1 MTDLAHPAL
10 VPNELCAHGEFQAR
24 AYQGGAWGRSTD
36 AERPEGGLSGTLRR
50 FKKNVKAAEHP
61 RADGWIK
68 ATYPDAIE
76 YSGMKESTE
85 GGIMVGAFFGLMIGG
100 GVAGGATYVLTIPDW
115 FAYLVGVGLWIA
127 SLVFLS
133 WMIMTPLRH
142 VWRTPRDLPIIFDRR
157 HRKVYRLLRDVQP
170 GLKGLFKPWPIRA
183 VTYEWDLLDAEH
195 DAQVMG
201 TGASVT
207 RLHRLAFV
215 VRKSP
220 KDPII
225 IDHFEIGTAMAQGEE
240 MIAPMW
246 EHIRRFM
253 EANGPHL
260 PSPHEPLD
268 GRSHQRISW
277 WQACGEA
284 GPFGAKYLW
293 WWKNHPFMT
302 LLIYHGLA
310 GIGLVM
316 TIYPIVMWQAWAA
329 SIFLLAAWIPLSIN
343 WGMGTG
349 KWLLANTSFHVDW
362 PQAVYDAIGRA
373 TRIGPGWGRG

>member
-1 MTDLAHPAL
+1 
-10 VPNELCAHGEFQAR
+10 
-24 AYQGGAWGRSTD
+24 
-36 AERPEGGLSGTLRR
+36 
-50 FKKNVKAAEHP
+50 
-61 RADGWIK
+61 
-68 ATYPDAIE
+68 
-76 YSGMKESTE
+76 
-85 GGIMVGAFFGLMIGG
+85 
-100 GVAGGATYVLTIPDW
+100 
-115 FAYLVGVGLWIA
+115 
-127 SLVFLS
+127 
-133 WMIMTPLRH
+133 MIMTPLRH

-170 GLKGLFKPWPIRA
+170 GLTGLFKPWPIRA

-215 VRKSP
+215 ARKSP
-220 KDPII
+220 KDPTI

-293 WWKNHPFMT
+293 WWKNDKFMSV
-302 LLIYHGLA
+302 LHH
-310 GIGLVM
+310 
-316 TIYPIVMWQAWAA
+316 
-329 SIFLLAAWIPLSIN
+329 FLLGVTLSLYALFWVRDSFDWGVVALYFGFFWISLSMV
-343 WGMGTG
+343 WGQGTG
-349 KWLLANTSFHVDW
+349 IWLMAHTSYRLDW
-362 PQAVYDAIGRA
+362 PAAVHKAIGQA
-373 TRIGPGWGRG
+373 TRKGAGW